1 MERSNIEIRFAIG
14 PENILLAGV
23 CMQFE
28 KIFVK
33 RSNIEIRF
41 AIGPENIPLA
51 GVCMQFGK
59 IFVKRNNIEIR
70 FAIEPG
76 NIPLADVLYAI
87 FSPEIVQAGAVKG
100 LVVCMVSAGGSKA
113 TLNFELE

>member
-1 MERSNIEIRFAIG
+1 
-14 PENILLAGV
+14 
-23 CMQFE
+23 MQFG

-41 AIGPENIPLA
+41 AIGL
-51 GVCMQFGK
+51 
-59 IFVKRNNIEIR
+59 
-70 FAIEPG
+70 G

-87 FSPEIVQAGAVKG
+87 LSPEIVQAGAVKG
-100 LVVCMVSAGGSKA
+100 LVACTVSARVSKA